1 MLSRANRWWIGGG
14 LAALLVSSL
23 GVGTSWSYL
32 KTMWRGVGDKI
43 REATPIAFDLERL
56 DGMIRD
62 LEPEIR
68 RNQQVVAQLEVEVEY
83 LEREVATMKAQEQA
97 AYAEMRKLREA
108 LKGSESDLQFA
119 GQKYSRDQV
128 ERDLKRRL
136 DVYEQQHSQLAAKE
150 QLLEQRRR
158 TLEAA
163 TTKVAE
169 YRRQY
174 EQLKAQSEKLQA
186 ELQLAEAA
194 QAAGN
199 LEFDSSKLAQT
210 KRLAQEVEKRIRVVQ
225 RLVDSERQPDGEIP
239 VEADSRSA
247 IERFDELFGPTDQAE
262 STENPET

>member
-1 MLSRANRWWIGGG
+1 MLSRTSRWWIGGG
-14 LAALLVSSL
+14 LAALVVSSL

-32 KTMWRGVGDKI
+32 KTLWRGMGEKI

-56 DGMIRD
+56 GGMIRD

-83 LEREVATMKAQEQA
+83 LEREIATMKGEQEAAVAQ
-97 AYAEMRKLREA
+97 MRKLREA
-108 LKGSESDLQFA
+108 LGGSGSELRFA
-119 GQKYSRDQV
+119 GQNYSRDQV
-128 ERDLKRRL
+128 ERDLQRRL
-136 DVYEQQHSQLAAKE
+136 DVYEQRESQLGAKL

-163 TTKVAE
+163 TAKVAE

-174 EQLKAQSEKLQA
+174 EQLKAQAEKLQA
-186 ELQLAEAA
+186 ELKLAEAA

-210 KRLAQEVEKRIRVVQ
+210 KQLAQEVEKRIRVVQ
-225 RLVDSERQPDGEIP
+225 RLVDSERQPAGEIP
-239 VEADSRSA
+239 VEADTRPA
-247 IERFDELFGPTDQAE
+247 TERFDELFGPKEQAE
-262 STENPET
+262 SKENPET